1 MKLSASI
8 STIANRE
15 SGLSLL
21 EMMVAMG
28 IGTML
33 LAAMAAFAVFTSRS
47 FVATGN
53 YADLDRASRAT
64 LDTLTRDVRQAR
76 SMTSYKTNQIVL
88 KDHDN
93 NSLTYTWDASAGT
106 LSRKDANS
114 TVVLLQQ
121 CDYLN
126 FGISQRNPSNDF
138 TFYPAVNSSGQ
149 LDPSMAKL
157 VDVSWRCSRKI
168 LGKKVN
174 TESVQTAKIVIRN

>member
-1 MKLSASI
+1 MKI
-8 STIANRE
+8 SGPTWSKTQRE

-64 LDTLTRDVRQAR
+64 LDTLTRDIRQAR
-76 SMTSYKTNQIVL
+76 SMSTYKTNQIVL

-93 NSLTYTWDASAGT
+93 NTLTYTWDPSAST
-106 LSRKDANS
+106 FSRKGTNG

-126 FGISQRNPSNDF
+126 FNISQRNPSNNF
-138 TFYPAVNSSGQ
+138 TFYPAVNASGQ
-149 LDPSMAKL
+149 LDPTLAKL

-168 LGKKVN
+168 LGQKVN
-174 TESVQTAKIVIRN
+174 TESVQTAKIVMRN